1 MRLLKAIFMPLGMY
15 TRFPLISK
23 KDSSVPAKY
32 ILTGLIWSGLLIGV
46 LWRALHLAM
55 TALNVPLMAFAA
67 IMSAFPFW
75 FTKYM
80 HLEGFMDTAALIN
93 SSKAGYSSENRRGIF
108 GVFSLV
114 LLLILNFAGT
124 YCFLD
129 FKENPWLLIFIPLVS
144 RELAVLMI
152 FSSPLIMENKDGHKL
167 PYDGK
172 ILIVLLIV
180 FILTS
185 LVCCALCGT
194 KGAIMVITMLFCFI
208 FSADVLK
215 NFHEAGGDTASYA
228 ITLSETAGLIMLAAI
243 KL

>member
-1 MRLLKAIFMPLGMY
+1 MRLLKAVFMPLGMY
-15 TRFPLISK
+15 TRFSLISK

-32 ILTGLIWSGLLIGV
+32 VLMGLIWSGFLIGI
-46 LWRALHLAM
+46 LWRVLHLAL

-67 IMSAFPFW
+67 RMCAFPFW
-75 FTKYM
+75 FTRYI

-108 GVFSLV
+108 GMFSLV
-114 LLLILNFAGT
+114 LLMILNFAGI

-129 FKENPWLLIFIPLVS
+129 FKENLWLLIFIPLVS

-167 PYDGK
+167 PYNGK

-180 FILTS
+180 FILTA
-185 LVCCALCGT
+185 LVCSALCGT
-194 KGAIMVITMLFCFI
+194 RGAIAIIAMLFCFI

-215 NFHEAGGDTASYA
+215 NFSEAGGDAASYA
-228 ITLSETAGLIMLAAI
+228 ITISETVGLIALAAI
-243 KL
+243 KF